1 MDYRKSLSADKMRVL
16 QATVWTAGES
26 RHGMAAHQGY
36 SESKANAPMAGLVE
50 QGLLTE
56 VRKQESSGGRRAE
69 TLQLNAGL
77 GDLLAHMRMLM
88 RALLVSGGLQVR
100 QVIDVGGPGP
110 VDFGSAQRVDP
121 PLMPNWDGFSIRDS
135 RRAGNLI
142 GRKRPRFAQ

>member
-77 GDLLAHMRMLM
+77 GDLL
-88 RALLVSGGLQVR
+88 VSGGLQVR